1 MRVAIAADHGGYD
14 QKGSI
19 ADFIRSLGHE
29 VIDFGPFSPDP
40 VDYPDYADKV
50 ARAVSR
56 GDADRGVLLCGT
68 GLGMAITA
76 DKVPGVRAAAIQ
88 SIEFAELFREHN
100 DGNVVCMSGRFHT
113 YEGYDFE
120 QLVIPVRLFK
130 LLGVK
135 ATILTNA
142 AGAVNVDYHP
152 GDIMIVSDHIKLS
165 GHSPLRGR
173 NVEEFGPRF
182 FDVSRMY
189 TPELRAHALKCA
201 EGTDLIV
208 HEGVYYFFTGPQFET
223 PAEIRAVR
231 ILGADA
237 VGMSTVT
244 EALTAAHCGMPLL
257 CLSVMTNMAAGVLDR
272 PLTDGEVDETA
283 KTISTRFAA
292 YVRKIIGTMDE
303 VQL

>member
-1 MRVAIAADHGGYD
+1 MEYSYEFFKASADYVKSIVPYTPEVAIVLGSCLGPFADTIED
-14 QKGSI
+14 PI
-19 ADFIRSLGHE
+19 
-29 VIDFGPFSPDP
+29 VIDYKDIPNFLVSTVASHAGKLIFGT
-40 VDYPDYADKV
+40 V
-50 ARAVSR
+50 A
-56 GDADRGVLLCGT
+56 G
-68 GLGMAITA
+68 
-76 DKVPGVRAAAIQ
+76 KK
-88 SIEFAELFREHN
+88 
-100 DGNVVCMSGRFHT
+100 VVCMSGRFHT

-142 AGAVNVDYHP
+142 AGAVNVDYRP
-152 GDIMIVSDHIKLS
+152 GDIMIVSDHIKLT
-165 GHSPLRGR
+165 GHSPLRGK
-173 NVEEFGPRF
+173 NIEEFGPRF

-201 EGTDLIV
+201 EGTDLTV

-272 PLTDGEVDETA
+272 PLTDSEVDETA

-292 YVRKIIGTMDE
+292 YVRKIVGTFDE

>member
-1 MRVAIAADHGGYD
+1 MSYTYEYFQKSADYVKSIVPYTPEVALVLGSCLGPFADTIED
-14 QKGSI
+14 PI
-19 ADFIRSLGHE
+19 
-29 VIDFGPFSPDP
+29 VIDYKDIPNFLISTVDSHAGKLIFGT
-40 VDYPDYADKV
+40 V
-50 ARAVSR
+50 A
-56 GDADRGVLLCGT
+56 G
-68 GLGMAITA
+68 
-76 DKVPGVRAAAIQ
+76 KK
-88 SIEFAELFREHN
+88 
-100 DGNVVCMSGRFHT
+100 VVCMSGRFHS

-142 AGAVNVDYHP
+142 AGAVNESYRP
-152 GDIMIVSDHIKLS
+152 GDIMIVKDHIKLA
-165 GHSPLRGR
+165 GHSPLRGK
-173 NVEEFGPRF
+173 NIEEFGPRF

-189 TPELRAHALKCA
+189 TPELRAHALRCA
-201 EGTDLIV
+201 EGMDLTV

-292 YVRKIIGTMDE
+292 YVRRIVGTIDE
-303 VQL
+303 VKL